1 MTFFALLTKELRL
14 RLRSER
20 MVWIIIVYVV
30 LMGLLGWLSIS
41 STSSNAYQNMWSET
55 GTVLYNLLSAV
66 QIFLILFITPSFT
79 ATAVNGEKERQTF
92 DLLLCSNLSAL
103 QLVGG
108 KLLAGLSNAFLVIA
122 ASIPLFSL
130 VFFFGGVSLQQ
141 ALTALVIFAS
151 SAIIVATFGLF
162 CSTIFRRPAIST
174 AVAYMV
180 ILLWLTMPLII
191 TTMSQQTQM
200 AVSTISTTGVV
211 RTQLTQAALLLI
223 WNPFNALQ
231 LNLTSSTSVSTY
243 WLGTGQIAPWLIYT
257 VLDLLASVVFFVL
270 SLKFIKPYPSD
281 RWETG

>member
-20 MVWIIIVYVV
+20 MVWIIVVYVV

-41 STSSNAYQNMWSET
+41 STSNAYQNMWSET

-79 ATAVNGEKERQTF
+79 ATTVNGEKERQTF
-92 DLLLCSNLSAL
+92 DLLLCSNLSSL
-103 QLVGG
+103 QLVAG
-108 KLLAGLSNAFLVIA
+108 KLLAGLSNALLVIA

-141 ALTALVIFAS
+141 ALTALTIFVV
-151 SAIIVATFGLF
+151 SAITVATFGLF
-162 CSTIFRRPAIST
+162 CSTIFQRPAIST

-191 TTMSQQTQM
+191 TSMFQQTP
-200 AVSTISTTGVV
+200 ATVAISSPAGTITRTSLTGST
-211 RTQLTQAALLLI
+211 LLLI
-223 WNPFNALQ
+223 WNPLSALQ
-231 LNLTSSTSVSTY
+231 LNIISSTSASTY
-243 WLGTGQIAPWLIYT
+243 WLGTRQIAPGSSTAY
-257 VLDLLASVVFFVL
+257 
-270 SLKFIKPYPSD
+270 
-281 RWETG
+281 